1 MAVWESCRWISVV
14 FVIEIGVSLQFFGLI
29 PWYSVL
35 CFVHVWGVVVK
46 SVSVHVFLGWCVS
59 GGAVMLYK

>member
-1 MAVWESCRWISVV
+1 MV